1 MSQIHESSPCVSQL
15 FLSQQVMA
23 SMTVCAII
31 VIETVAGFYLIVLLL
46 CRGSDGHSVQII

>member
-1 MSQIHESSPCVSQL
+1 
-15 FLSQQVMA
+15 MA